1 MTMVQRTRGH
11 RPAARRG
18 RRTCGRLAVLAGA
31 AGLALLPALSGM
43 ARDGEARPVP
53 HAATLPTRD
62 TLGVRDTLRV
72 CADPNNLPFSNAKQE
87 GFENRIASLIAHEL
101 HATVRYTW
109 WAQRRGFI
117 RNTLNAHRCDLVT
130 GIPEHDDM
138 VLTTTPY
145 YRSTYVFVTRKDRA
159 LHIRSLDDPRLHHL
173 RIGMHVIGDD
183 GNALPPGLSLA
194 RRGIIRNVTGY
205 SIYGD
210 YAKPNPP
217 AALINAVAKGD
228 IDVAIAWGPL
238 AGYFAQ
244 REPAALE
251 ITPVTPAVDGPAANM
266 VFAIALGLRHGDT
279 TFKAQLERVL
289 QDKRAEI
296 DRILTAYGVPLV
308 EQDGRVVLG
317 SETRVS
323 CAATAAE
330 AVCE

>member
-1 MTMVQRTRGH
+1 MNRMSRARTTAMGPMGSALSDRCGSMSSDPTDRAPDH

-18 RRTCGRLAVLAGA
+18 RRTCGRLVVLAGA
-31 AGLALLPALSGM
+31 AGLSLLPALAGS
-43 ARDGEARPVP
+43 ARDGDAQPAP
-53 HAATLPTRD
+53 HAAVPPL
-62 TLGVRDTLRV
+62 VRDTLRV
-72 CADPNNLPFSNAKQE
+72 CADPNNLPFSNDEQQ
-87 GFENRIASLIAHEL
+87 GFENRIATLIAHEL
-101 HATVRYTW
+101 HATVSYTW

-117 RNTLNAHRCDLVT
+117 RNTLNARRCDLLT

-145 YRSTYVFVTRKDRA
+145 YRSTYVFVTRRDCA
-159 LHIRSLDDPRLHHL
+159 LHIRSLDDPRLHQL
-173 RIGMHVIGDD
+173 RIGIHVIGDD

-289 QDKRAEI
+289 QDRKS
-296 DRILTAYGVPLV
+296 
-308 EQDGRVVLG
+308 VV
-317 SETRVS
+317 
-323 CAATAAE
+323 
-330 AVCE
+330 